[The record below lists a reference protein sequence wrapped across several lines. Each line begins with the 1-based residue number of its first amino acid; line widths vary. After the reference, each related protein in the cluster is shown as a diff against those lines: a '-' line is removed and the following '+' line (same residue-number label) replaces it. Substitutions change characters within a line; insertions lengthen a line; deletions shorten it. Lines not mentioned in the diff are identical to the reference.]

1 LLGDDAFEAEFREEF
16 CRFLLEVIGRQ
27 GEYAIEQPLHLCGSC
42 VTTPRY
48 RDRRTSIE
56 EEEAS
61 AAKSNLIAAFKLP
74 TADAPSIGDYTALDT
89 THDSW
94 QYLPMTFTGLLAKFP
109 NEEACK
115 SYLVSKRWPNG
126 IRCPRCGNEKVFHVT
141 HRPFHWI
148 CKSGAETVNKE
159 TGEAVTC
166 HKRNGYR
173 FSLISGTIFEN
184 TNYKLRVWFQVMFL
198 MGQSKKG
205 MSALQIKRTIFHD
218 KASYET
224 VWYMCARIRA
234 AMQDDE
240 FFQLM
245 GQVEVDETYIGG
257 KNKNRHWK
265 NKQGGRGPMHKTA
278 VIGAISRK
286 GNIICKV
293 IEDTSTET
301 LSRFVRQAVS
311 DKVDLVSTE

>member
-1 LLGDDAFEAEFREEF
+1 
-16 CRFLLEVIGRQ
+16 
-27 GEYAIEQPLHLCGSC
+27 
-42 VTTPRY
+42 
-48 RDRRTSIE
+48 
-56 EEEAS
+56 
-61 AAKSNLIAAFKLP
+61 
-74 TADAPSIGDYTALDT
+74 
-89 THDSW
+89 
-94 QYLPMTFTGLLAKFP
+94 MTFTELLAEFP

-115 SYLVSKRWPNG
+115 TYLVSKRWPNG

-148 CKSGAETVNKE
+148 CKSGAETVNE
-159 TGEAVTC
+159 QTGEVVIC

-173 FSLISGTIFEN
+173 FSVISGTIFEN

-224 VWYMCARIRA
+224 VWYMCTRIRA

-265 NKQGGRGPMHKTA
+265 KKQGGRGPMHKTA

-311 DKVDLVSTE
+311 DKVDLDSTDEGAGYQKLDQAFPHGTVDHKAHEYVRGQIHTNNIESFWSLLKRGIMGSYHKVSKDYLPLYIAEFTFRHNHRNDKDIFGSIVAGC